1 MAPQPDGERGVS
13 TVGGLTLL
21 APLTASQ
28 ELELLPRIAL
38 GRQSAQL
45 LASNDLT
52 PTERRRLQ
60 RRVNEGRDGE
70 STLLRATL
78 GLVRRRVRERGF
90 PFANEDLELA
100 GVEGLVNALRRFD
113 PDKGVRFSTYAY
125 PWITKLVN
133 QAIRQHAGLSEHEMS
148 QLLALQKL
156 LRTDVRRTFGAKEVA
171 SKLGVSLATA
181 RDLIE
186 TNQRFADRS
195 VDEFDEEKV
204 QPATVLSDTHEAP
217 RWVIDELRAL
227 CGKDFD
233 AFWQFAHKTMSLEEL
248 ARGKGISRQ
257 AMTKRI
263 EKCRRAVK
271 ESAQAQRLQAWLD
284 QQ

>member
-1 MAPQPDGERGVS
+1 
-13 TVGGLTLL
+13 
-21 APLTASQ
+21 LTATQ
-28 ELELLPRIAL
+28 ELELLPKIAA
-38 GRQSAQL
+38 GRQAAQML
-45 LASNDLT
+45 EDATISMA
-52 PTERRRLQ
+52 ERRRLQ
-60 RRVNEGRDGE
+60 RRVNEGHDAE
-70 STLLRATL
+70 STLLCATL

-90 PFANEDLELA
+90 PFATEDLELA

-125 PWITKLVN
+125 LWITKLVN
-133 QAIRQHAGLSEHEMS
+133 QAIRQHAGLSEHEMN
-148 QLLALQKL
+148 QLLSLQKL
-156 LRTDVRRTFGAKEVA
+156 LRTDIGRHFGAKEVA
-171 SKLGVSLATA
+171 AKLGVSVAVA

-195 VDEFDEEKV
+195 SDGFDDDKVSVVASVDS
-204 QPATVLSDTHEAP
+204 PEAP
-217 RWVIDELRAL
+217 KWVIDELRTL

-257 AMTKRI
+257 AMSKRI
-263 EKCRRAVK
+263 EKCRRAVR
-271 ESAQAQRLQAWLD
+271 ESPQAQRLQSWLD